1 MLYIPQTHPKR
12 YVSSIVALNVH
23 SPNGTGDW
31 HSAAALNDDAYPQD
45 FYIYGETKKETRI
58 IYWEI

>member
-1 MLYIPQTHPKR
+1 MLHIPPTEPDR

-23 SPNGTGDW
+23 SSNGTGDW

-45 FYIYGETKKETRI
+45 FYIYGKDQTRSTLTFA
-58 IYWEI
+58 W